1 MWRRELSAY
10 EGFTGRVEFT
20 YLVGAGAS
28 KEGLEELA
36 IALAEERQ
44 AQRVSFVDFP
54 ELVVSKP
61 SLGFW
66 DRDLGPHLREKDWT
80 KRPAPQDVQ
89 LWAERASISAMDDG
103 AARELAAKHGL
114 DTEMVKAG
122 VERVRG
128 WISGADV

>member
-1 MWRRELSAY
+1 MHLWRRELSAY

-80 KRPAPQDVQ
+80 KRPAPQD
-89 LWAERASISAMDDG
+89 DG